1 MDDIEKRARIHILED
16 NIKHVEMTISNLQR
30 INKDFYDKAIAGCE
44 ENIAKWKKEIE
55 QLKK

>member
-16 NIKHVEMTISNLQR
+16 KIRQSEMTISNLHR
-30 INKDFYDKAIAGCE
+30 INKSFYDKAIAGCE